1 MNSKMTDLRD
11 HLFATIDALRDKEN
25 PMDLDRARTIANVA
39 QVLVSSAK
47 VEVDYYKVTDAQP
60 ASNFFDV
67 PPTKQPRLIAG
78 ERR

>member
-11 HLFATIDALRDKEN
+11 HLFATLSALRDKDN
-25 PMDLDRARTIANVA
+25 PMDLDRASTIADVA

-47 VEVDYYKVTDAQP
+47 VEVDYLKVTGAQP
-60 ASNFFDV
+60 DNDFFDV
-67 PPTKQPRLIAG
+67 LPTKSPQLIAG